1 MSKIS
6 NVKSNVSKAEAP
18 KKTDSDQ
25 KKPWYILKDSRGFGS
40 ITVTLVLISFW
51 VTTAA
56 YIGSM
61 FERIGGV
68 EFKEFD
74 PAAVSAYLIPIL
86 SLYFGRKWTDL
97 KITQKQGEKNENID
111 Q

>member
-1 MSKIS
+1 MPKIS
-6 NVKSNVSKAEAP
+6 KLETKVSKVETL
-18 KKTDSDQ
+18 KKDTLTQ

-40 ITVTLVLISFW
+40 ITVTLVLVSFW
-51 VTTAA
+51 VTTVA

-61 FERIGGV
+61 FEKIGDV
-68 EFKEFD
+68 EFKDFD

-97 KITQKQGEKNENID
+97 KMTQKQGEKNENID

>member
-1 MSKIS
+1 MPKIS
-6 NVKSNVSKAEAP
+6 KPETKISKVDP
-18 KKTDSDQ
+18 LKKEPLTQ
-25 KKPWYILKDSRGFGS
+25 KKPWYILKDSRGLGS
-40 ITVTLVLISFW
+40 ITVTLVLVSFW

-61 FERIGGV
+61 FEKIGDI
-68 EFKEFD
+68 EFREFD

-97 KITQKQGEKNENID
+97 KMTQKQGEKNENID

>member
-1 MSKIS
+1 MPKTLKTEVKIL
-6 NVKSNVSKAEAP
+6 KSDPP
-18 KKTDSDQ
+18 KKDLLVQ
-25 KKPWYILKDSRGFGS
+25 KKPWYILKDSRGLGS
-40 ITVTLVLISFW
+40 ITVTLVLVSFW
-51 VTTAA
+51 VTTVA

-61 FERIGGV
+61 FNKIGDI
-68 EFKEFD
+68 EFREFD

-97 KITQKQGEKNENID
+97 KMSQNQGEKNENID